1 MTIAYHPAAREE
13 ARQAYLYLALE
24 DDDLAL
30 DFEARLRQAL
40 LRISQNP
47 ESSRLRRFGVRR
59 RNLIRFKRHYV
70 AYMIWKE
77 QIVVIAIGHASKRP
91 LYWYRRPKEYRE
103 GI

>member
-1 MTIAYHPAAREE
+1 
-13 ARQAYLYLALE
+13 
-24 DDDLAL
+24 L
-30 DFEARLRQAL
+30 DFEARLLQAL